1 MNSDPILSLS
11 DADVWTATDADR
23 PALAAFCRVNPEY
36 DLFLAGEVPNEAEWV
51 EDFMTDLPP
60 ASFNWTQ
67 THKLIARRHQD
78 SDTIA
83 AILDVTEDMIDKGV
97 GHIGLFQV
105 ATALQGTGLAHDLYQ
120 GLEDWLASRG
130 TDVLRLG
137 VLDGNARG
145 MAFWTRHGFLET
157 RRRQGTAPS
166 GKTHLSHVLYKPLT
180 RLTLEAYRRRV
191 PRDDP
196 NSV

>member
-36 DLFLAGEVPNEAEWV
+36 DLFLTGEVPNEAEWV

-67 THKLIARRHQD
+67 THKLIVRHNQD
-78 SDTIA
+78 PGAIA

-105 ATALQGTGLAHDLYQ
+105 ATALQGTGLAHHLYQ
-120 GLEDWLASRG
+120 GLEDWLANRG
-130 TDVLRLG
+130 MDVLRLG

-157 RRRQGTAPS
+157 RRRHGTAPT

-180 RLTLEAYRRRV
+180 PLTLEAYRWRV

>member
-1 MNSDPILSLS
+1 MRHQPVFSVSR
-11 DADVWTATDADR
+11 ADIWVATDADR
-23 PALAAFCRVNPEY
+23 PVLAAFCRDNPEY
-36 DLFLAGEVPNEAEWV
+36 DVFLTGEVPEEDAWV
-51 EDFMTDLPP
+51 EDFLTELPP
-60 ASFNWTQ
+60 ESFNWTA

-78 SDTIA
+78 PATIA
-83 AILDVTEDMIDKGV
+83 AILDVTEDMIDRGV

-105 ATALQGTGLAHDLYQ
+105 ATARHGTGLAHELYQ
-120 GLEDWLASRG
+120 GLEDWLAIRG

-157 RRRQGTAPS
+157 RRRQGTAPN
-166 GKTHLSHVLYKPLT
+166 GKTHLSHVMYKPLKP
-180 RLTLEAYRRRV
+180 LTLEAYRLRV

-196 NSV
+196 NSP

>member
-1 MNSDPILSLS
+1 MNSDPILSLTN
-11 DADVWTATDADR
+11 ADIWTATDADR
-23 PALAAFCRVNPEY
+23 PALAAFCRDNPEY
-36 DLFLAGEVPNEAEWV
+36 DVFLTDEVPNEAEWV

-60 ASFNWTQ
+60 ASFNWTT
-67 THKLIARRHQD
+67 THKLIARHHQD
-78 SDTIA
+78 PDTIA
-83 AILDVTEDMIDKGV
+83 AIIDVTEDMIDKGV

-130 TDVLRLG
+130 MDVLRLG

-145 MAFWTRHGFLET
+145 MAFWTRHGFLAT
-157 RRRQGTAPS
+157 RRRQGTAPN
-166 GKTHLSHVLYKPLT
+166 GKTHLSHVLYKPLKP
-180 RLTLEAYRRRV
+180 LTLAAYRLRV

>member
-1 MNSDPILSLS
+1 MSPQSIFSLT
-11 DADVWTATDADR
+11 DADIWTAAEADR
-23 PALAAFCRVNPEY
+23 PALAAFCRDNPEY
-36 DLFLAGEVPNEAEWV
+36 DLFLTGEVPDEAEWV

-60 ASFNWTQ
+60 TSFNWTH

-78 SDTIA
+78 PDTIS

-105 ATALQGTGLAHDLYQ
+105 ATALHGAGLAHDLYQ
-120 GLEDWLASRG
+120 ALEDWLASRG

-137 VLDGNARG
+137 VLNGNARG

-157 RRRQGTAPS
+157 RHRQGTAPT
-166 GKTHLSHVLYKPLT
+166 GKTHLSHVLYKPLKS
-180 RLTLEAYRRRV
+180 LTLEAYRLRV

>member
-1 MNSDPILSLS
+1 MNPEPVFSLT
-11 DADVWTATDADR
+11 DADIWTATEADR
-23 PALAAFCRVNPEY
+23 PALAAFCRDNPEY
-36 DLFLAGEVPNEAEWV
+36 DVFLTGEVPDEAEWV

-60 ASFNWTQ
+60 ASFNWTH
-67 THKLIARRHQD
+67 THKLIVRRHQD
-78 SDTIA
+78 PDIIA
-83 AILDVTEDMIDKGV
+83 AIIDVTEDMIDKGV

-105 ATALQGTGLAHDLYQ
+105 ATALHGTGLANDLYQ
-120 GLEDWLASRG
+120 ALEDWLASRG

-157 RRRQGTAPS
+157 RRRQGTAPT
-166 GKTHLSHVLYKPLT
+166 GKTHLSHVLYKPLKP
-180 RLTLEAYRRRV
+180 LTLEAYRLRV

>member
-1 MNSDPILSLS
+1 MNSDPIFSLTK
-11 DADVWTATDADR
+11 ADIWTATEADR

-36 DLFLAGEVPNEAEWV
+36 DLFLTGEVPNEAEWV

-60 ASFNWTQ
+60 ASFNWTA

-83 AILDVTEDMIDKGV
+83 AILDVTEDMIAKGV

-105 ATALQGTGLAHDLYQ
+105 ATALHGTGLAHNLYQ

-157 RRRQGTAPS
+157 RRRQGTAPN
-166 GKTHLSHVLYKPLT
+166 GKTHLSHVMYKPIKP
-180 RLTLEAYRRRV
+180 LTLEAYRLRV

>member
-1 MNSDPILSLS
+1 MNSDPILSLIN
-11 DADVWTATDADR
+11 ADIWTATDADR
-23 PALAAFCRVNPEY
+23 PALAAFCRDNPEY
-36 DLFLAGEVPNEAEWV
+36 DVFLTGEVPDEAEWV

-60 ASFNWTQ
+60 ASFNWTH
-67 THKLIARRHQD
+67 THKLFVRRHQNPD
-78 SDTIA
+78 IIA
-83 AILDVTEDMIDKGV
+83 AIIDVTEDMIDKDV

-105 ATALQGTGLAHDLYQ
+105 ATALHGTGLANDLYQ

-157 RRRQGTAPS
+157 RRRQGMAPN
-166 GKTHLSHVLYKPLT
+166 GKTHLSHVLYKPLKP
-180 RLTLEAYRRRV
+180 LTLEAYRLRV

>member
-1 MNSDPILSLS
+1 MNSQPVFSLS
-11 DADVWTATDADR
+11 DADVWTATEADR
-23 PALAAFCRVNPEY
+23 PALAAFCHDNPEY
-36 DLFLAGEVPNEAEWV
+36 DVFLTGEVPNEAEWV

-60 ASFNWTQ
+60 ASFNWTH
-67 THKLIARRHQD
+67 THKLIVRRHQD
-78 SDTIA
+78 PNRIA
-83 AILDVTEDMIDKGV
+83 AILDVTEDMIAKGV

-105 ATALQGTGLAHDLYQ
+105 ATALHGTGLAHELYQ

-145 MAFWTRHGFLET
+145 MAFWTRHGFFET
-157 RRRQGTAPS
+157 RRRQGKAPN
-166 GKTHLSHVLYKPLT
+166 GKTHLSHVMYKPLKP
-180 RLTLEAYRRRV
+180 LTLGAYRLRV

>member
-1 MNSDPILSLS
+1 MNPEPILSLS

-36 DLFLAGEVPNEAEWV
+36 DLFLTGEVPTEAEWV
-51 EDFMTDLPP
+51 ADFMTDLPP
-60 ASFNWTQ
+60 ASFNWTT

-130 TDVLRLG
+130 MDVLRLG

-157 RRRQGTAPS
+157 RRRHGTAPT
-166 GKTHLSHVLYKPLT
+166 GKTHLSHVLYKPLMP
-180 RLTLEAYRRRV
+180 LTLEAYRLRV

>member
-1 MNSDPILSLS
+1 MSQQPTFALS
-11 DADVWTATDADR
+11 DTDVWTAKDADR
-23 PALAAFCRVNPEY
+23 PALAAFCRNNPEY
-36 DLFLAGEVPNEAEWV
+36 DVFLTGEVP
-51 EDFMTDLPP
+51 
-60 ASFNWTQ
+60 
-67 THKLIARRHQD
+67 
-78 SDTIA
+78 
-83 AILDVTEDMIDKGV
+83 EDMIDKGV

-105 ATALQGTGLAHDLYQ
+105 ATASHGTGLAHDLYQ

-137 VLDGNARG
+137 VLDGNVRG

-157 RRRQGTAPS
+157 RRRQGTAPN
-166 GKTHLSHVLYKPLT
+166 GKTHLSYVMYKPLKP
-180 RLTLEAYRRRV
+180 LTLEAYRLRV

>member
-1 MNSDPILSLS
+1 MNPEPVFSLS
-11 DADVWTATDADR
+11 DADVWTANEADR
-23 PALAAFCRVNPEY
+23 PALAAFCRDNPEY
-36 DLFLAGEVPNEAEWV
+36 DVFLTGEVPDEAEWV

-60 ASFNWTQ
+60 ASFNWTA
-67 THKLIARRHQD
+67 THKLIARRHQEP
-78 SDTIA
+78 DTIA

-105 ATALQGTGLAHDLYQ
+105 ATALHGTGLAHELYQ

-157 RRRQGTAPS
+157 RRRQGMAPN
-166 GKTHLSHVLYKPLT
+166 GKTHLSHVMYKSLKP
-180 RLTLEAYRRRV
+180 LTLEAYRLRV

-196 NSV
+196 KSV